1 MSLSAFTR
9 LFGGACDVLPWL
21 LRLVCTLASHPSL
34 SPAPSPSAPTPNAG
48 DDVPQGSGEEQ
59 LWALRAPRFW
69 PSVALLFAITA
80 ALTLQRVA
88 LGSSGQGSVLAGR
101 TGTCTSPGP
110 WRAPGQVPHNHTSCG
125 DSTLTFKLS
134 LMGFCWGFGFDL
146 FLAAATTKN
155 SNDIFSFGHPRSLK
169 KSKSIPEKQD
179 SGGLLFP

>member
-9 LFGGACDVLPWL
+9 LFGGACDVPPWL
-21 LRLVCTLASHPSL
+21 LRLVCTPASHPSL
-34 SPAPSPSAPTPNAG
+34 PPAPSPSAPTPNAG
-48 DDVPQGSGEEQ
+48 ADMPQGSGEEQ
-59 LWALRAPRFW
+59 LWALREPRFW

-88 LGSSGQGSVLAGR
+88 LGSGGQGSVLAGR
-101 TGTCTSPGP
+101 TGTCTSPG
-110 WRAPGQVPHNHTSCG
+110 QVPHNNTSCG
-125 DSTLTFKLS
+125 DSKLTFKLS
-134 LMGFCWGFGFDL
+134 LMGFSWGFGFDL

-169 KSKSIPEKQD
+169 KSKNIPEKQD